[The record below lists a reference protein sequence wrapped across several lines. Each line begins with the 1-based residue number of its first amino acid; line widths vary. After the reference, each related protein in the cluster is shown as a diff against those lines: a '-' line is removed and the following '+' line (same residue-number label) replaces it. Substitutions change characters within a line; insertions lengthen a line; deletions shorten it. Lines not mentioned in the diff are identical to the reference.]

1 MLPEGLIRFG
11 FRLLYNE
18 LAFSYDVV
26 AWLVS
31 FGQWAAWRRTV
42 TLFLK
47 EGAILEL
54 AHGTG
59 GLLTDLNAAGRTSVG
74 LDVSAAMGRLA
85 RRRLLQRGLP
95 LRLVRARAQ
104 ALPFRDAAFANVIAT
119 FPTDF
124 ILELETLAEARRV
137 LQPNGR
143 LVVVVMGVLR
153 GPRLLRDV
161 LEWANRITGQRHL
174 PERDPLLTLEAA
186 GFNASWQTVSLQ
198 GATAH
203 LLVGTCRGL
212 GTPGAH
218 DSEVRGCP

>member
-1 MLPEGLIRFG
+1 MLPEWLIRFG

-18 LAFSYDVV
+18 LAFGYDLV

-31 FGQWAAWRRTV
+31 FGQWSAWRRTV

-47 EGAILEL
+47 EGPILEL

-59 GLLTDLNAAGRTSVG
+59 GLLAELNGAGRTSVG
-74 LDVSAAMGRLA
+74 LDISAAMGRLA
-85 RRRLLQRGLP
+85 RRRLMRRGLP

-104 ALPFRDAAFANVIAT
+104 ALPFPDAAFANVIAT

-124 ILELETLAEARRV
+124 ILELETLVEAHRV
-137 LQPNGR
+137 LQPDGR

-153 GPRLLRDV
+153 GPKLLRNV
-161 LEWANRITGQRHL
+161 LDWAYRVTGQRHL
-174 PERDPLLTLEAA
+174 PESDPLLTLAEA
-186 GFNASWQTVSLQ
+186 GFSARWQTANLQ

-203 LLVGTCRGL
+203 LLVGARQG
-212 GTPGAH
+212 PGEAL
-218 DSEVRGCP
+218 PNAAQ